1 MTDEQRER
9 WKQWYAGQT
18 RLYRIRTRKWTSGD
32 RDPDF
37 QRWADRQPCPPD
49 LEAETGRPS
58 LDDLREDQHRAWKAE
73 CARPCYA
80 VSAAGKDRWFWCIWA
95 SHNALHDLAR
105 ALAHGHAASREA
117 AIQAAL
123 AAAPDGSTPNALP
136 AGMTRV
142 ELRRLAAERRA
153 RRTAKETDAA
163 SVEYV
168 YEHHIYYPE
177 CLYDPEDPTSG
188 PHWVTSRFRILRKTR
203 TSYFVVPRDDGT
215 GYFQDGELLV
225 ADESIRLDRRRLEA
239 GEEVWHRGS
248 HRHYTLNPNPP
259 EREPDRSCPPHL
271 QGPLGVLGLN
281 WPCTAKDVKA
291 AYRRLARK
299 RHPDSGGTHE
309 DFLALRTAYETALRS
324 LGARC

>member
-9 WKQWYAGQT
+9 WGQWYAGQT
-18 RLYRIRTRKWTSGD
+18 RLYRIRTGKWTTGA

-37 QRWADRQPCPPD
+37 QRWADRQPGPAD
-49 LEAETGRPS
+49 LEAATGRPS
-58 LDDLREDQHRAWKAE
+58 LDDLREDQDRAWKARR
-73 CARPCYA
+73 AQPCYA
-80 VSAAGKDRWFWCIWA
+80 VSSAGKDRWFWCIWA
-95 SHNALHDLAR
+95 SNYALHDLAR
-105 ALAHGHAASREA
+105 AIAHGHATTREA

-123 AAAPDGSTPNALP
+123 AAAPDGSTPNALA

-142 ELRRLAAERRA
+142 ELRRLAADRRA

-163 SVEYV
+163 PLEYV
-168 YEHHIYYPE
+168 YEHEYYCPE

-188 PHWVTSRFRILRKTR
+188 PHWIRSRYRILRKTR
-203 TSYFVVPRDDGT
+203 TSYFVVRRSDGS
-215 GYFQDGELLV
+215 GYFQDGDLLV

-239 GEEVWHRGS
+239 GEEVYHRGT
-248 HRHYTLNPNPP
+248 HRCYTLNPNPP
-259 EREPDRSCPPHL
+259 VREQSCPPHL
-271 QGPLGVLGLN
+271 QGPLGVLGLR
-281 WPCTAKDVKA
+281 WPCAAKNVKA